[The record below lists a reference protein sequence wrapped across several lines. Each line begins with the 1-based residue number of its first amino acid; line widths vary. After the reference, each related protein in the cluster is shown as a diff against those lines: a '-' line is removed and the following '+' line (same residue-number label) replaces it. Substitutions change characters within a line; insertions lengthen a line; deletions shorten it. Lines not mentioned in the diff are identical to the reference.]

1 MLYNIKKSFA
11 THHIHEDG
19 HKIYFEEYG
28 KKNGIPIL
36 FLHGGPGSGCNPSQR
51 SLFNSEKFRI
61 SAFFHGPSE
70 NAQACSFRPGGME
83 SDSSGN
89 H

>member
-28 KKNGIPIL
+28 KKMVFLYYFSMEVQGVDVTLLKDRFSIL
-36 FLHGGPGSGCNPSQR
+36 KNLG
-51 SLFNSEKFRI
+51 LFS
-61 SAFFHGPSE
+61 
-70 NAQACSFRPGGME
+70 
-83 SDSSGN
+83 
-89 H
+89 